1 MEIVLLIL
9 AMVLIAGALLV
20 YIGMKRSHKGSDVDT
35 NVEKPKFAESFSS
48 KLNVKSKVKK
58 VVDDSLN
65 PLSEEIRHATETIVS
80 NTESHKK
87 SLENILN
94 HMSLDTQEH
103 VDKLGTLVRQLNENV
118 VELIDQ
124 VGLLQEAVE
133 AMTKKLG
140 SIEVKENGIEKSHAE
155 PLVQTLYSKMV
166 DSLNP
171 LGFRL
176 DNLKENETGCAF
188 RITLV
193 NGQEG
198 QYETI
203 DNKEIQQELL
213 SAFNPLITDSSVY
226 DVVPPNATKIVVVKK
241 GSLRKENGILKIT
254 EKQTIKFE

>member
-9 AMVLIAGALLV
+9 AIVLIAGAVLV
-20 YIGMKRSHKGSDVDT
+20 YIGMKRSRKETDGDA
-35 NVEKPKFAESFSS
+35 NAEKPKFAERFSS
-48 KLNVKSKVKK
+48 RLNVKSKMKK

-65 PLSEEIRHATETIVS
+65 PLREEIHHATETIIG
-80 NTESHKK
+80 NAELNKK
-87 SLENILN
+87 SMETILRQ
-94 HMSLDTQEH
+94 MSSDTQEH
-103 VDKLGTLVRQLNENV
+103 VDKLGTQARQLNENV

-133 AMTKKLG
+133 AINKIVG
-140 SIEVKENGIEKSHAE
+140 SFEVKENGIAKSHAK
-155 PLVQTLYSKMV
+155 PYVKTIYSEMV

-176 DNLKENETGCAF
+176 ANLKENETGCAF

-193 NGQEG
+193 NGQDG
-198 QYETI
+198 QYETVE
-203 DNKEIQQELL
+203 NNEIQQELL

-226 DVVPPNATKIVVVKK
+226 DVVPPNATKIVVIKK
-241 GSLRKENGILKIT
+241 GTLRKENDILKIT

>member
-1 MEIVLLIL
+1 MIFLIVLVT
-9 AMVLIAGALLV
+9 AAALV
-20 YIGMKRSHKGSDVDT
+20 FIGMRRSRKGSVGDM
-35 NVEKPKFAESFSS
+35 NAEKPKFAERFSS

-65 PLSEEIRHATETIVS
+65 PLSEEIRHATETVVS
-80 NTESHKK
+80 NTESNKK
-87 SLENILN
+87 SLETILRQL
-94 HMSLDTQEH
+94 SSDTQEY
-103 VDKLGTLVRQLNENV
+103 VNKLGTLVRQLNENV

-133 AMTKKLG
+133 AMTKKVE
-140 SIEVKENGIEKSHAE
+140 SVEVKENGIAKSHAE

-171 LGFRL
+171 LGFRSA
-176 DNLKENETGCAF
+176 NLKESETGCAF

-241 GSLRKENGILKIT
+241 GLLRKENDILKIT